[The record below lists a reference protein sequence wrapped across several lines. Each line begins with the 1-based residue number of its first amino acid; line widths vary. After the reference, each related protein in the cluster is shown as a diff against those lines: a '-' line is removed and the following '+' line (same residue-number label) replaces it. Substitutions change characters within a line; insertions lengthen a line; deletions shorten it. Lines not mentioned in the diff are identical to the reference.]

1 MRAVMRYQHFLLA
14 LLLAFVAAFAHA
26 TPAKRLALL
35 IGNDAYQHISKL
47 EKAGNDAVAMARELK
62 AAGFEVE
69 LLRDVNYRN
78 MTKSIEAFT
87 ARINGGDQVLVF
99 YAGHGVQIKSGNYLL
114 PIDLEKGS
122 ESEIERFSY
131 SLDDLTAK
139 LAEAKASFS
148 LVIIDACR
156 NNPIKVAGRSV
167 GASRGLSAVEP
178 PKGQMVVFSA
188 SRGQEA
194 LDKLNDKDTSPN
206 GVFTRELI
214 ARMKTPGI
222 KIQDLMVEVQDA
234 VEGLARSVDHDQRP
248 AMYNESRGNFYFYG
262 SGTSKITINTPASN
276 DPEIET
282 WNAASGTN
290 SLKAYQAYLKAYP
303 AGRFSA
309 AANIK
314 VDALQQII
322 PAVIALPF
330 EKSDAETAL
339 WLASEQSTNQRLQK
353 INNQVLEKK
362 QAAIQSGRTMGSIQV
377 SEVIRQINGG
387 KVNEQKVIEQANIAI
402 KEIAQKSGISLVLQD
417 AFWVSPKIDIT
428 DHLIQKMQAG
438 VGASHAV
445 IDLPQVKFA
454 FLNKDLLRSSL
465 DRRFKNPAA
474 VLEAALSQI
483 PLLADKIGFNA
494 VATDAVWVDVDIDI
508 TSIVIAK
515 INDQPLDYSL
525 LQKQLNKP
533 VKPGFVSVDRLL
545 RETAIAKR
553 VQNKLESEFK
563 SRELSLQ
570 ESANELRKLVAQLES
585 EKGTLSESQLLKLQQ
600 SIQNENSRFAKNKKE
615 FQDDL
620 NARRNE
626 ELAMVIKVANRAV
639 RELAQAQSFSII
651 VQDAVYVD
659 SGMDITSALIKHSLM
674 Q

>member
-14 LLLAFVAAFAHA
+14 LLLAFVSAFAHA

-314 VDALQQII
+314 VDALQQTI

-330 EKSDAETAL
+330 EKSDGETAL

-362 QAAIQSGRTMGSIQV
+362 QAAIQSGRTMGFIQV

-465 DRRFKNPAA
+465 DRRFKSPAA
-474 VLEAALSQI
+474 VLEAALGQI

-570 ESANELRKLVAQLES
+570 ESANELRKLVAQFES